1 MPRPGFRLLKLLVG
15 AKSLLLGCHTWRAA
29 GITIY
34 LESDGRLELHDR
46 TKDEIILSEVAPV
59 SDDLGQKQGVGL
71 PP

>member
-34 LESDGRLELHDR
+34 LESDGRLELQDR
-46 TKDEIILSEVAPV
+46 TKDE
-59 SDDLGQKQGVGL
+59 DYY
-71 PP
+71 